1 MDLLATSDPFTAP
14 PAAPIAPVAPLL
26 DSDRAWLGER
36 TVVHKIVVAMRDA
49 HPCLA
54 DLLDEL
60 ARAQGAVQSLTLR
73 PTGDAF
79 EAVLHARR
87 LTPEAARRLVD
98 RYAAHPDVG
107 CALIEHMLVR

>member
-1 MDLLATSDPFTAP
+1 MTLAATNDSAAP
-14 PAAPIAPVAPLL
+14 PPPAL

-36 TVVHKIVVAMRDA
+36 TVVHKIVVAMREP
-49 HPCLA
+49 HPCLS

-60 ARAQGAVQSLTLR
+60 ARAQGAVQSLTVR
-73 PTGDAF
+73 PSGEAF
-79 EAVLHARR
+79 EAVLHARC

-98 RYAAHPDVG
+98 RYAVHPAVG

>member
-1 MDLLATSDPFTAP
+1 MTLVATTETQASPP
-14 PAAPIAPVAPLL
+14 PAL

-36 TVVHKIVVAMRDA
+36 TVVHKIVVSLREA
-49 HPCLA
+49 HPGLS

-73 PTGDAF
+73 PSGDAF

-98 RYAAHPDVG
+98 RYAAHPAVA